1 MGTWPPSSKSPSSG
15 NAYSS
20 NCSAWSGGVWNC
32 FVVGQEEVSEAEKDL
47 VSLLFLGT

>member
-20 NCSAWSGGVWNC
+20 SCSAWSGVWNC
-32 FVVGQEEVSEAEKDL
+32 FVVGQEEVLEAEKDL